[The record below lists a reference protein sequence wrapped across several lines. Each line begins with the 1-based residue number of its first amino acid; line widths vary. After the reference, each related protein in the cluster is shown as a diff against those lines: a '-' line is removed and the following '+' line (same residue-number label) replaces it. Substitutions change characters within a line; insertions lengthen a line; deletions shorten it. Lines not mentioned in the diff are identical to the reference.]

1 MNDRSTSIETEIAS
15 IERKADQSC
24 SIHAGLRDWYERLA
38 NWLDYSLMFAATY
51 LLGLSFV
58 EPTIGLRLSLGFPSQ
73 VVIATLS
80 LVTFFLSI
88 VQFKSHWKSKA
99 QDHHITFTEYAAV
112 KKECRMITSGARSAT
127 GPELARIRAIY
138 DAATEKGTD
147 IPNRAFVQGK
157 ASHVR
162 KVYISRY
169 LDSHPGASVWLVRFK
184 LLLRDNLGIDLLK
197 WS

>member
-1 MNDRSTSIETEIAS
+1 MNDRAANVETEIAS
-15 IERKADQSC
+15 LERKAGQSC
-24 SIHAGLRDWYERLA
+24 SIHAGLRDRYERLS
-38 NWLDYSLMFAATY
+38 NCLDYSLMFATTY

-58 EPTIGLRLSLGFPSQ
+58 EPTIGLRLSFGFATQ
-73 VVIATLS
+73 IVVASFS

-88 VQFKSHWKSKA
+88 VQFKSHWKNKA
-99 QDHHITFTEYAAV
+99 QDHHISFTEYANV
-112 KKECRMITSGARSAT
+112 KKECRMITSGSRAAT
-127 GPELARIRAIY
+127 SPELQRIRSLY

-147 IPNRAFVQGK
+147 IPNRVFVQGK

-169 LDSHPGASVWLVRFK
+169 LDSHPGAWTSLVK
-184 LLLRDNLGIDLLK
+184 LKLFLRDNLGIDFLR